1 MDFKH
6 LKIGLLGFGS
16 MGRAHSY
23 AIKNLP
29 FFYTE
34 LPFSAEIVGVCTTSM
49 EKAEK
54 VCREFGF
61 SVPTVSEDD
70 LLLSPDVD
78 IIDICTPNIYHYDT
92 LKKALLAGKHI
103 YCEKPLCVS
112 AAQAHEIALLAEKS
126 GKIHKIVFNNRYI
139 PAVMRAKE
147 LIEEGR
153 LGRLLSFD
161 AAYLHSSSVFTER
174 NAGWKQNKDIC
185 GGGVLFDLGSHVIDM
200 IYHLCGNFHSVCAT
214 TQIAFPTRTGMDGKP
229 WQTNA
234 DEAFYMLAKLS
245 CGAMGTL
252 RASKIS
258 CGANDDLFFEIYG
271 EKGALKYSLMEPNWL
286 WFYDNTKEEKA
297 LGGERGFTKIEA
309 AGRYALPGGIFP
321 SPKAPI
327 GWLSGH
333 VESYRDFL
341 NSVSK
346 ETQSNPNFFDAAYVQ
361 KIMEAAYLSAERG
374 VWMEI

>member
-1 MDFKH
+1 MTSKH
-6 LKIGLLGFGS
+6 LKIGLLGFGA

-23 AIKNLP
+23 AIQNMP
-29 FFYTE
+29 FFYID
-34 LPFSAEIVGVCTTSM
+34 LPFSAKVVGVCTTSM
-49 EKAEK
+49 EKSENI
-54 VCREFGF
+54 CREFGF
-61 SVPTVSEDD
+61 SLPTVDEDQ
-70 LLLSPDVD
+70 LIHNPDID

-92 LKKALLAGKHI
+92 LKKALRAGKHI

-112 AAQAHEIALLAEKS
+112 AAQADEIAELAKQS
-126 GKIHKIVFNNRYI
+126 GKIHKIVFNNRFI

-153 LGRLLSFD
+153 LGRILSFD
-161 AAYLHSSSVFTER
+161 AAYLHSGSIFADRT
-174 NAGWKQNKDIC
+174 AGWKQNKDIC
-185 GGGVLFDLGSHVIDM
+185 GGGVLFDLGSHIMDM
-200 IYHLCGNFHSVCAT
+200 IYHLCGTFASVCAT

-297 LGGERGFTKIEA
+297 LGGERGFTKIET
-309 AGRYALPGGIFP
+309 AGRFALPGGIFP

-327 GWLSGH
+327 GWLTGH
-333 VESYRDFL
+333 VESYRVFL
-341 NSVSK
+341 NSVSC
-346 ETQSNPNFFDAAYVQ
+346 ETQTSPSFSDAAYIQAV
-361 KIMEAAYLSAERG
+361 MEAAYRSAEKG
-374 VWMEI
+374 TWIEI